1 MLAIS
6 GATGHLG
13 RLVIDRLRDKVA
25 GDQLVALVR
34 DPAKAADLRG
44 AGVTIRQADYDR
56 PETLGP
62 ALAGVDKLLLIS
74 GDAIGRRTAQ
84 HRAVI
89 DAAGAA
95 GVGLIAYTS
104 VLHADRSPLAVAPD
118 HRDTEAALAASGIT
132 HVVLRNGWY
141 TENRLASL
149 PAILASGV
157 LAGAAGDGRVSS
169 ATREDYAAAA
179 AAVLTGEGHA
189 GRTFE
194 LAGDDAWT
202 LADLAAEITRQ
213 SDRDVRYRHLSREAY
228 QALLQEGG
236 MPPGFADFLA
246 RADEATLGGALFD
259 DGGDLRRLIGRPT
272 TPLSIAV
279 KKALAGAAA

>member
-1 MLAIS
+1 MLAIT
-6 GATGHLG
+6 GATGRLG
-13 RLVIDRLRDKVA
+13 RLVIDCLRDTVA
-25 GDQLVALVR
+25 ADQLVALVR

-44 AGVTIRQADYDR
+44 AGVTMRKADYDR
-56 PETLGP
+56 RETLGP

-95 GVGLIAYTS
+95 GVGFIAYTS

-118 HRDTEAALAASGIT
+118 HRDTEAALAASGIA

-179 AAVLTGEGHA
+179 AAVLTREGHA
-189 GRTFE
+189 GRTYE

-213 SDRDVRYRHLSREAY
+213 SDRDVRYRELSCDEY
-228 QALLQEGG
+228 QASLQEGG
-236 MPPGFADFLA
+236 VPPTIADVLA
-246 RADEATLGGALFD
+246 QADEATRGGALFD

-272 TPLSIAV
+272 TPLAMAV
-279 KKALAGAAA
+279 KNALAVAV